1 MSQLFD
7 GLGAAV
13 VVLKKNLGYKLLSV
27 SKFECNA
34 YEARNSL
41 DKFHRNNLKEIKTS
55 WYDLYAA

>member
-1 MSQLFD
+1 MGWVLLWLFKKKK
-7 GLGAAV
+7 
-13 VVLKKNLGYKLLSV
+13 KKNLGYEFLSL

-34 YEARNSL
+34 YGARNSS

>member
-7 GLGAAV
+7 GLGAV
-13 VVLKKNLGYKLLSV
+13 VVVKNLGYKLLSL

-34 YEARNSL
+34 YWARNSS
-41 DKFHRNNLKEIKTS
+41 DKFNRNNLKEIKTS

>member
-1 MSQLFD
+1 MSPLFD
-7 GLGAAV
+7 VLGAAV

-27 SKFECNA
+27 SKFECNV
-34 YEARNSL
+34 YGVRNTL